1 MTVTGR
7 KYRRAYGLRNRILLW
22 IMLFSLGPLAAIYY
36 VLGQVLD
43 ATNMLIV
50 KDAVDYTESKATTLR
65 ASLHVD
71 LQTLLNRH
79 ATLAAG
85 AFEHFLILENG
96 DREIALK
103 RLTNEAADESAQM
116 LVFEDTGLLL
126 NPDQLPP
133 LPASLKR
140 WSEVLAYVEERGFI
154 HAAASLSPAGWRL
167 LVVSPLGQD
176 SSASLA
182 ALRSRERFA
191 ADVQS
196 KVDQSVARLNMFVVS
211 LFLALGLAALF
222 LARRLTT
229 TLTRPFEQLA
239 RAMEQFDG
247 TKQMDIAA
255 NRRDEIGLLTSQ
267 FAEMTGKLVAT
278 RQELAEKQN
287 ALEKADS
294 ELMRLNL
301 TLEERIRERTT
312 ELEAAFDKLREL
324 DKNKDDFISLVSHE
338 LKTPLTS
345 ISASAEALLSKDLK
359 LPDADREQLLAIVR
373 YEADRLS
380 RLINILLDMTRLEA
394 GRMIFNYRITNLAA
408 LVRQNAEAYRLAIE
422 QKGLKLEVEIASDP
436 RLRRALVDADRV
448 IQALTNLL
456 SNSIKFTE
464 RGRITVSLNIKE
476 IGAAPF
482 ARLVVSDTGIGI
494 RAEDAAKVFDRF
506 QQIEKL
512 DTHHEGLGLGMPLS
526 KMLIEAMGGEI
537 RFASL
542 PNSGTAFTVT
552 LPLDRPPGRDPTLPA
567 AFNEDF

>member
-1 MTVTGR
+1 
-7 KYRRAYGLRNRILLW
+7 
-22 IMLFSLGPLAAIYY
+22 
-36 VLGQVLD
+36 
-43 ATNMLIV
+43 
-50 KDAVDYTESKATTLR
+50 
-65 ASLHVD
+65 
-71 LQTLLNRH
+71 
-79 ATLAAG
+79 
-85 AFEHFLILENG
+85 
-96 DREIALK
+96 
-103 RLTNEAADESAQM
+103 
-116 LVFEDTGLLL
+116 
-126 NPDQLPP
+126 
-133 LPASLKR
+133 
-140 WSEVLAYVEERGFI
+140 
-154 HAAASLSPAGWRL
+154 
-167 LVVSPLGQD
+167 
-176 SSASLA
+176 
-182 ALRSRERFA
+182 
-191 ADVQS
+191 
-196 KVDQSVARLNMFVVS
+196 
-211 LFLALGLAALF
+211 
-222 LARRLTT
+222 
-229 TLTRPFEQLA
+229 
-239 RAMEQFDG
+239 
-247 TKQMDIAA
+247 
-255 NRRDEIGLLTSQ
+255 
-267 FAEMTGKLVAT
+267 
-278 RQELAEKQN
+278 
-287 ALEKADS
+287 
-294 ELMRLNL
+294 
-301 TLEERIRERTT
+301 
-312 ELEAAFDKLREL
+312 
-324 DKNKDDFISLVSHE
+324 LVSHE